1 MNEWLGELQNLK
13 CIAYLDNILI
23 YGRSFQEHLENL
35 EAVIK
40 FLKERG

>member
-1 MNEWLGELQNLK
+1 MNACLDELQNLE

-23 YGRSFQEHLENL
+23 YGRSFEEQLENL